1 MRWKGNKKFK
11 EVITDDG
18 YHLKAEYIQES
29 KYWWIVYKNGKVLY
43 RAIAESEFATSLQI
57 AQAKA
62 QQRMIRHLKSMSN

>member
-18 YHLKAEYIQES
+18 YHLKAEYIQDK
-29 KYWWIVYKNGKVLY
+29 KYWWIVYKNGKILS
-43 RAIAESEFATSLQI
+43 RAVDENEYAHSLQT

-62 QQRMIRHLKSMSN
+62 QQRMIRHLKNHTN

>member
-11 EVITDDG
+11 EVFTEDG
-18 YHLKAEYIQES
+18 YHLKAEYFNES

-43 RAIAESEFATSLQI
+43 RAVADSEFASSLQI

-62 QQRMIRHLKSMSN
+62 QQRMIKHLKSSMV

>member
-1 MRWKGNKKFK
+1 MIWKGNKKFK

-29 KYWWIVYKNGKVLY
+29 KYWWIVYKNGEVLY

-62 QQRMIRHLKSMSN
+62 QQRMIRHLKSLAN